1 MSPMRDDGA
10 RRGAESARAAG
21 HGGAPA
27 TAAPRGVRI
36 AVRDVRKSFAGS
48 KGAVAVLDGVTLEVL
63 DGEFVAIVGPSG
75 CGKTTLLN
83 CIAGFERIDAGA
95 IEVDGEPVRG
105 PSPRRVF
112 VFQEPG
118 IFPWLTVTDNI
129 AFGLPPAMGAR
140 ERQAVVQRYIDLVG
154 LGGFE
159 RAFPN
164 QLSGGM
170 KQRVEYARALAVEP
184 DVLYLDEPFGAL
196 DALTRLEMRRE
207 LVRIWQ
213 ATGKTCLLVTHDVEE
228 ACALADRI
236 AVMTQRPA
244 VIREVVE
251 NPLPHPRDPD
261 QPELRALR
269 QRIFATLG
277 VERRV

>member
-1 MSPMRDDGA
+1 MSRPP
-10 RRGAESARAAG
+10 RR
-21 HGGAPA
+21 
-27 TAAPRGVRI
+27 VRI
-36 AVRDVRKSFAGS
+36 AVRSARKSFRTR
-48 KGAVAVLDGVTLEVL
+48 KGVVPVLDGITLEVL

-75 CGKTTLLN
+75 CGKTTLRN
-83 CIAGFERIDAGA
+83 CIAGFEAIDSGI
-95 IEVDGEPVRG
+95 IEVDGEPVSR
-105 PSPRRVF
+105 PSPKRVF

-118 IFPWLTVTDNI
+118 IFPWLNVTDNI
-129 AFGLPPAMGAR
+129 AFGLPAAMPAALR
-140 ERQAVVQRYIDLVG
+140 HAIVQRYVTLVG
-154 LGGFE
+154 LDGFE

-184 DVLYLDEPFGAL
+184 DVLYLDEPFGSL

-207 LVRIWQ
+207 IVRIWQ

-228 ACALADRI
+228 ACELADRI

-251 NPLPHPRDPD
+251 NPMPHPRDPD
-261 QPELRALR
+261 QPALRELR

>member
-1 MSPMRDDGA
+1 MSGAREGGA
-10 RRGAESARAAG
+10 RRAPQAARAAG

-27 TAAPRGVRI
+27 AAPRGVRI
-36 AVRDVRKSFAGS
+36 AVRDARKSFPGR
-48 KGAVAVLDGVTLEVL
+48 KGAVAVLDGVTLEVR

-83 CIAGFERIDAGA
+83 CIAGFEKIDAGV
-95 IEVDGEPVRG
+95 IEVDGEPVRA
-105 PSPRRVF
+105 PSPKRVF

-118 IFPWLTVTDNI
+118 IFPWLSVTENI
-129 AFGLPPAMGAR
+129 AFGLPPAMGAQ
-140 ERQAVVQRYIDLVG
+140 ERDAVVQRYVALVG
-154 LGGFE
+154 LQGFE

-207 LVRIWQ
+207 IVRIWQ

-251 NPLPHPRDPD
+251 NALPHPRDPD

-269 QRIFATLG
+269 QRIFGTLG